1 MRSRSWNDAEVLF
14 VVEPEVMKLFLIAI
28 VVVGLVGVF
37 GFGRHQDEQVRNA
50 TPPTPKGAKVMV
62 LGGGCISCLESMYR
76 QLKGILAV
84 ESGYAGGSP
93 AGVSY
98 EDVSGGAT
106 GHAEVVRVTY
116 DPAQV
121 SGDDLLRI
129 FFTVHDPTTLNRQGN
144 DEGTQ
149 YRSVI
154 FYSNDEEK
162 QQAEKIRAEISK
174 AKIWDNPIVTSIEPI
189 KNYTRAEEYHQ
200 DYFEKFEKATPA
212 ERLSM
217 NSGYCRAI
225 ISPKVIHFRQMYA
238 NKLKKQ

>member
-62 LGGGCISCLESMYR
+62 LGGGCFWCLDSMYR
-76 QLKGILAV
+76 QLKGVLAV
-84 ESGYAGGSP
+84 ESGYAGGKP

-98 EDVSGGAT
+98 EEVSTGFT

-116 DPAQV
+116 DPKEV

-129 FFTVHDPTTLNRQGN
+129 FFTVHDPTTLNRQGT

-149 YRSVI
+149 YRSAI
-154 FYSNDEEK
+154 FYTNDEEK
-162 QQAEKIRAEISK
+162 AEAEKIKAEVDK
-174 AKIWDNPIVTSIEPI
+174 AKIW
-189 KNYTRAEEYHQ
+189 
-200 DYFEKFEKATPA
+200 
-212 ERLSM
+212 
-217 NSGYCRAI
+217 
-225 ISPKVIHFRQMYA
+225 
-238 NKLKKQ
+238 